1 MSDVAN
7 PAVTERARPSW
18 PGLSLLIL
26 FGLLYA
32 YDLWEAIETLVVAPG
47 TFTSVGAPVPWTA
60 FIANTV
66 APVAAFA
73 LAAVLGR
80 RRPLLQKA
88 ALLVGGLCLVAVLSL
103 SLTAYVRAG
112 GL

>member
-1 MSDVAN
+1 MSDAVD
-7 PAVTERARPSW
+7 PAVLDRPRLAW
-18 PGLSLLIL
+18 PALLLLIA
-26 FGLLYA
+26 FGVLYA
-32 YDLWEAIETLVVAPG
+32 YDLWEAIEILVVAPA

-60 FIANTV
+60 FIANSV
-66 APVAAFA
+66 VPVAAFT

-80 RRPLLQKA
+80 RRPPLQKT
-88 ALLVGGLCLVAVLSL
+88 ALLVAGLCLVAVLSL